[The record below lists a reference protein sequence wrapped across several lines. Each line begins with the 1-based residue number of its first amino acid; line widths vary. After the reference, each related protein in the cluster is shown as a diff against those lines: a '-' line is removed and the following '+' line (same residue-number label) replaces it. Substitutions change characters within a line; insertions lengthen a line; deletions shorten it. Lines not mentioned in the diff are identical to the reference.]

1 MSEGVPATRPRWA
14 AKAERG
20 SGLALALLLRL
31 VRGLGPRASR
41 LVVHPVAAYFLL
53 TDREAR
59 RASRA
64 YFRRVAA
71 LPGGREALGHAPGW
85 RDSYLQLLEFCTSV
99 YDRVCVWAGQDDHLT
114 LAHRGALH
122 FEHLPDA
129 SGERG
134 NRLGKSGAIIVGAHL
149 GTFDM
154 MRAIC
159 LDADVPVRPV
169 VYGDNAETI
178 NRFFS
183 GLNPDFQLDLIH
195 IRPGAVNATFEIR
208 RAVERGDFVVIMGD
222 RVPVAGE
229 AYRSVP
235 FLGGRARFPEGPFAL
250 AALIGCP
257 LMFAAALRVGPFDY
271 RVESLPIHPGGR
283 VPRAEREKVVDE
295 MIRRYAA
302 ALEAV
307 CLRAPY
313 QWFNFF
319 EFWEEAPGS
328 GP

>member
-1 MSEGVPATRPRWA
+1 M
-14 AKAERG
+14 
-20 SGLALALLLRL
+20 
-31 VRGLGPRASR
+31 GPRASR
-41 LVVHPVAAYFLL
+41 LIVHPVAAYFLL

-59 RASRA
+59 QASRA
-64 YFRRVAA
+64 YFERLAA
-71 LPGGREALGHAPGW
+71 QPGGCEALVHPPGW
-85 RDSYLQLLEFCTSV
+85 RASYRHLLEFCTSIF
-99 YDRVCVWAGQDDHLT
+99 DRVCVWAGQDDHLE
-114 LAHRGALH
+114 LVHRGAEH
-122 FEHLPDA
+122 FAHLPEA
-129 SGERG
+129 SGERA
-134 NRLGKSGAIIVGAHL
+134 NRLGKCGAIIVGAHL

-178 NRFFS
+178 NRFFA
-183 GLNPDFQLDLIH
+183 GLNPDFRLDWIQ
-195 IRPGAVNATFEIR
+195 IRPGQVNATFEIR
-208 RAVERGDFVVIMGD
+208 RAVERGAFVVIMGD

-257 LMFAAALRVGPFDY
+257 LLFAAAARVGPFEY

-283 VPRAEREKVVDE
+283 VPRAEREKGVE
-295 MIRRYAA
+295 EIIRRYAE
-302 ALEAV
+302 ALEAL
-307 CLRAPY
+307 CLRYPY

-319 EFWEEAPGS
+319 QFWEEDAERG
-328 GP
+328 GRWT